1 MHQIKPWVDRLRPS
15 CRPSIKWPLRDLW
28 NSSTRHPTRVR
39 HSCRNND
46 DSDDDDDD
54 NSEVDDDDD
63 NNDNDYDDDNDDSDN
78 DMMVM
83 TMVICS

>member
-15 CRPSIKWPLRDLW
+15 CRPSTKQPLRDLW